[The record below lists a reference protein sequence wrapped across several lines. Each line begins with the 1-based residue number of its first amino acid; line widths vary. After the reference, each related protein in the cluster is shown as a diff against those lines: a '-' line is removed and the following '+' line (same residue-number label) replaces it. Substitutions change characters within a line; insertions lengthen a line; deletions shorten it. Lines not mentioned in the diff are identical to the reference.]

1 MSSTTKA
8 GPEGGVAVAG
18 RGLSIAF
25 DGTLVLDRVDLTIV
39 LPGELVI
46 SGRSG
51 SGKTSLLLVLAGLV
65 PPSAGTVTWP
75 GLAAD
80 ATRRREQIALVFQAP
95 SLIPELSAAEN
106 VRLPL
111 RLRGRTRDE
120 SVRAAAEALEQ
131 VGLSVAHGEV
141 LPSEMSGGE
150 QQRVSVARALATRP
164 RLLLA
169 DEPTGALDRTN
180 AAAVIAAL
188 RTSVERD
195 GASLV
200 VSTHDEDV
208 AGNFAAHLAVEN
220 QEVRWV
226 RP

>member
-1 MSSTTKA
+1 MSVTSSTDQK
-8 GPEGGVAVAG
+8 VAVAG
-18 RGLSIAF
+18 RKLSIAF
-25 DGTLVLDRVDLTIV
+25 GSICILDRVDIDVV

-65 PPSAGTVTWP
+65 APSGGKVSWP

-80 ATRRREQIALVFQAP
+80 AKQRREQIAMVFQAP
-95 SLIPELSAAEN
+95 SLIPELTASEN
-106 VRLPL
+106 ICLPL
-111 RLRGRTRDE
+111 RLRGWTRDE
-120 SVRAAAEALEQ
+120 SIRASTEALER
-131 VGLSVAHGEV
+131 VGLREAHAEV

-150 QQRVSVARALATRP
+150 QQRVSVARAIATRP

-180 AAAVIAAL
+180 AAAIIATL
-188 RTSVERD
+188 RASVVPD

-208 AGNFAAHLAVEN
+208 ASQFATHAFVEN
-220 QEVRWV
+220 QGIRWV
-226 RP
+226 RA